1 MGSQMNRREFIAL
14 VGGMPAWPLA
24 ARAQQMPMPVIGFLA
39 SASPEKW
46 PRVLAAF
53 RQGLG
58 EAGYNESRNV
68 AIEYRWAEEHYDRLP
83 GLAED
88 LVQRQVKVLV
98 APMMAA
104 SAAKA
109 ATATIPIVFMI
120 PSDPIQAGLVSSLNR
135 PGGNLTGVAYLNV
148 EVAAKRLELLHEL
161 VPASTSIALLVNPAD
176 PIATEIQTRELQD
189 AARVLGLRLLILNAS
204 SQSEIE
210 DAFAALVR
218 ERAAL
223 QLGVDPLFGSY
234 AEKIIGLAARHLV
247 PTIYP
252 WREFTVRGGLMNYG
266 TTILDVFRQI
276 GVYTGRILNGEKP
289 SIMAVQRPTK
299 FGLVINLKTAKEL
312 GLTIPQSILLR
323 ADEVIE

>member
-1 MGSQMNRREFIAL
+1 MGSQMKRREFIAL
-14 VGGMPAWPLA
+14 VGGMAAWPLA
-24 ARAQQMPMPVIGFLA
+24 ARAQQTPMPVIGFLA

-120 PSDPIQAGLVSSLNR
+120 ASDPIQAGLVSSLNR

>member
-1 MGSQMNRREFIAL
+1 MGSQMKRREFIAL
-14 VGGMPAWPLA
+14 VGGMAAWPLA
-24 ARAQQMPMPVIGFLA
+24 ARAQQTPMPVIGFLA

>member
-1 MGSQMNRREFIAL
+1 MGSQMKRREFIVL
-14 VGGMPAWPLA
+14 VGGMAAWPLA
-24 ARAQQMPMPVIGFLA
+24 ARAQQTPMPVIGFLA

-120 PSDPIQAGLVSSLNR
+120 ASDPIQAGLVSSLNR

>member
-1 MGSQMNRREFIAL
+1 
-14 VGGMPAWPLA
+14 
-24 ARAQQMPMPVIGFLA
+24 
-39 SASPEKW
+39 
-46 PRVLAAF
+46 
-53 RQGLG
+53 
-58 EAGYNESRNV
+58 
-68 AIEYRWAEEHYDRLP
+68 
-83 GLAED
+83 
-88 LVQRQVKVLV
+88 
-98 APMMAA
+98 
-104 SAAKA
+104 
-109 ATATIPIVFMI
+109 MI

-176 PIATEIQTRELQD
+176 RVATEIQTRELQD

-234 AEKIIGLAARHLV
+234 AEQIIGLAARHSV

-289 SIMAVQRPTK
+289 SNMAVQRPTK
-299 FGLVINLKTAKEL
+299 FGLVINVKTAKEL